1 MRPAGA
7 VSLGRAPFF
16 FGKRSSPAHHDKRCT
31 GFTTT
36 LVRRAFPNSSK
47 SLKRPT
53 TRLSFDASRR
63 SGSLAKAGLCS
74 LPRDRSRRLVV
85 EILSQLPNGPI
96 DFRQSADRDHHDPA
110 RYHRSLFAPVEIL
123 VTESK
128 GQGNHYPLC
137 SLMVIDNSAP
147 LMDAA
152 TKLDKGRGVD
162 YKCRPAAAGIFAR
175 P

>member
-1 MRPAGA
+1 MRRFHDN
-7 VSLGRAPFF
+7 V
-16 FGKRSSPAHHDKRCT
+16 GKTSIPE
-31 GFTTT
+31 
-36 LVRRAFPNSSK
+36 LVEIAQ
-47 SLKRPT
+47 RPT

-128 GQGNHYPLC
+128 GQGNHY
-137 SLMVIDNSAP
+137 
-147 LMDAA
+147 
-152 TKLDKGRGVD
+152 
-162 YKCRPAAAGIFAR
+162 
-175 P
+175 